1 MGKKT
6 STIRVEFYEQNLALF
21 TPRSVIKLSVEDEN
35 IFKFEIATLSIREGA
50 VPAANNEE
58 TSKYMVATPSILR
71 KVLNNMFAI

>member
-21 TPRSVIKLSVEDEN
+21 TRRSVKLSVEDEK
-35 IFKFEIATLSIREGA
+35 IFKFEIATPSIREGA